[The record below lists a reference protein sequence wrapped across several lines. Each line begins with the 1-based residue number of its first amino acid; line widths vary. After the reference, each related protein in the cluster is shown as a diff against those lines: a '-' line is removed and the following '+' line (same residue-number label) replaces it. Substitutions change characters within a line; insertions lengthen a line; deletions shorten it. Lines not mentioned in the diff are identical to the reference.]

1 MDRGT
6 SLYTREFI
14 LLNVVLGSAAA
25 VMALFFQFHQYL
37 LSLGIDP
44 RWHGFLL
51 GADSIT
57 GIVLQPLLSPYLH
70 RENAKKAS
78 AAGISAMAV
87 ALVLYN
93 FAMTPASIACV
104 RVLHG
109 TGFVVLMAAIMAFF
123 ASYIPPERSGE
134 SIGII
139 SITRLI
145 PYALIPPAVVYLVG
159 RSYGFASIC
168 TVAAGVVL
176 LFLIPLAFVRP
187 IPEDPDGRGKST
199 GLKGLA
205 EDLKSG
211 PVRILL
217 AVNIVFYS
225 AYTLLFFFFKDFG
238 AARGMGNPGFFF
250 TVAMIA
256 MIVVRLAGSRYFDRM
271 NKVRTSALA
280 MGILAVCHVAVLFS
294 RGPVAFL
301 FLAAVFGIL
310 WGVGI
315 PLLFALVFDISEPRF
330 RGLNMNLSMVMMQ
343 AGFFVGPVV
352 GGLILARWGYGTLF
366 IFCGALN
373 VGGAAMLVLPRSLRA
388 VFR

>member
-1 MDRGT
+1 
-6 SLYTREFI
+6 
-14 LLNVVLGSAAA
+14 
-25 VMALFFQFHQYL
+25 
-37 LSLGIDP
+37 
-44 RWHGFLL
+44 
-51 GADSIT
+51 
-57 GIVLQPLLSPYLH
+57 
-70 RENAKKAS
+70 
-78 AAGISAMAV
+78 MAV

-93 FAMTPASIACV
+93 FATTPAAIACV

-109 TGFVVLMAAIMAFF
+109 TGFVVLIAAIMSFF

-145 PYALIPPAVVYLVG
+145 PYALIPPAVVYLTG
-159 RSYGFASIC
+159 RSYGFTSIC
-168 TVAAGVVL
+168 TVAAGVVI
-176 LFLIPLAFVRP
+176 LFLIPLAFVRS
-187 IPEDPDGRGKST
+187 IPEDPEGRGKST

-211 PVRILL
+211 PVRIVL
-217 AVNIVFYS
+217 AVNILFYS

-238 AARGMGNPGFFF
+238 TARGMENPGFFF
-250 TVAMIA
+250 TVAMVA
-256 MIVVRLAGSRYFDRM
+256 MIVVRVAGSRYFDRM
-271 NKVRTSALA
+271 NKSRTSAIA
-280 MGILAVCHVAVLFS
+280 MGILAVCHFAILIS

-301 FLAAVFGIL
+301 FLAAVFGIV

-315 PLLFALVFDISEPRF
+315 PLLFALIFDISEPRF

-343 AGFFVGPVV
+343 AGFFVGPLV

-373 VGGAAMLVLPRSLRA
+373 AAGAVMLVLPRRFRV